1 MSKKTQHKVSEPIV
15 VAERKAPTAARP
27 SLSAEFNPNYSEII
41 SDLKKTGILA
51 GVFIGILVIL
61 TFFLR

>member
-1 MSKKTQHKVSEPIV
+1 MSKKTQRKVSEPII
-15 VAERKAPTAARP
+15 VAERKTPTAARP

-41 SDLKKTGILA
+41 SDLKKTGVLA